1 MAYTDRDDLNYLG
14 QLYLIG
20 ANQTPFLSMIGGLNG
35 GATTPSFNFPIAQP
49 WALRTAD
56 QSTGVKS
63 EATSVSDTTPITY
76 TRAQDFN
83 TCQIMKY
90 PYAVS
95 FAKQSTFGEI
105 AGLAIAGGE
114 QPVTDEMAFQRSAA
128 MKQMAIDLEFSFLQ
142 GTYVAQSTAATV
154 AKTRGITAAITT
166 NVVAGGAGALTKAM
180 IQELLVEM
188 ATSGA
193 IFENTVIFSNAFNK
207 QAITDIYAY
216 AEADRN
222 VGGVNIQQIET
233 DFAKLGVQYDPQV
246 PTDTLLFVEM
256 SVCKPVFCPVDGSV
270 ITDTETAI
278 TTATKGGFV
287 YAQVGLDYGPEEY
300 HGKITGLAT
309 A

>member
-1 MAYTDRDDLNYLG
+1 MREDLNYLG

-35 GATTPSFNFPIAQP
+35 GATTNSFNFPIAQP

-56 QSTGVKS
+56 QATGVKS
-63 EATSVSDTTPITY
+63 EATSISDVTPITY

-90 PYAVS
+90 PYSVS

-105 AGLAIAGGE
+105 AGLAIAGTT
-114 QPVTDEMAFQRSAA
+114 PVPTDEMSFQRSAA

-142 GTYVAQSTAATV
+142 GTYVAQNTSATV
-154 AKTRGITAAITT
+154 AKTRGITSAITT
-166 NVVAGGAGALTKAM
+166 NTGVGGGAAVTKVMIDALLAK
-180 IQELLVEM
+180 M

-193 IFENTVIFSNAFNK
+193 PFEDVVIFVNAFQK
-207 QAITDIYAY
+207 QKLTGIYGY
-216 AEADRN
+216 APEDRN
-222 VGGVNIQQIET
+222 VGGVNIKQIET
-233 DFAKLGVQYDPQV
+233 DFGMVGVQFDPFV
-246 PTDTLLFVEM
+246 PTDTLLAIEM
-256 SVCKPVFCPVDGSV
+256 SVCKPMFCPVDGSV
-270 ITDTETAI
+270 IKDTEVAV
-278 TTATKGGFV
+278 TTASKGGFV

-300 HGKITGLAT
+300 SGKLSGLAI